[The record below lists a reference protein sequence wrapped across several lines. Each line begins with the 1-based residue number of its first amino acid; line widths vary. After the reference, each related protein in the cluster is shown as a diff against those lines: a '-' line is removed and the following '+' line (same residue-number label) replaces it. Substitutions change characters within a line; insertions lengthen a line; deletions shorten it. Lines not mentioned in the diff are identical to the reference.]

1 MRYIAKTLQGL
12 EPVLEQ
18 ELHRLGIQE
27 TELQNRA
34 VYFEGDQAALY
45 KAIYNSRTALHI
57 LRPVAE
63 FDIETQQDLYDYLTR
78 EVAWEKLFAVDAVLA
93 FDTQCFDSVF
103 THSQFASRRVKDAV
117 VDRFRRQFGQ
127 RPWVDGKD
135 YQVRVDV
142 YMKRNH
148 VVVSLD
154 AAGASLHRRGY
165 KAEQGRAPVSEVLAA
180 GLVALSGW
188 QPSQDFYDPMC
199 GSGTIVMEA
208 AMMASA
214 IPAGFY
220 RKEYAF
226 QHWNDYDPNLWKAV
240 RKEAD
245 AAIGEAEG
253 RIFASDLVRHNV
265 DMVQANLVQ
274 ARLHHD
280 VQLFQAD
287 FFTAEPPCETG
298 VLVFNPPYGA
308 RLALPEAEDFY
319 RRIGDTLKQRY
330 TGFEAYV
337 LSAHAEAL
345 KHLGLRTHKRMTLFN
360 GPLEC
365 KYFGYRLR

>member
-18 ELHRLGIQE
+18 ELIRLGASGVE
-27 TELQNRA
+27 RGNRA
-34 VYFEGDQAALY
+34 VYFEGGQPMLY
-45 KAIYNSRTALHI
+45 KAVYTCRTALHI

-117 VDRFRRQFGQ
+117 VDRFRRLFGQ

-142 YMKRNH
+142 YMKQNH

-165 KAEQGRAPVSEVLAA
+165 KADQGRAPVSEVLAA
-180 GLVALSGW
+180 GLIALSGW

-220 RKEYAF
+220 RKDYAF
-226 QHWNDYDPNLWKAV
+226 RHWNDYDPNLWTAV

-253 RIFASDLVRHNV
+253 RIFASDIAARNV

-280 VQLFQAD
+280 VNLFQAD
-287 FFTAEPPCETG
+287 FFQADPPCETG

-345 KHLGLRTHKRMTLFN
+345 KHLGLRTHCRMTLFN